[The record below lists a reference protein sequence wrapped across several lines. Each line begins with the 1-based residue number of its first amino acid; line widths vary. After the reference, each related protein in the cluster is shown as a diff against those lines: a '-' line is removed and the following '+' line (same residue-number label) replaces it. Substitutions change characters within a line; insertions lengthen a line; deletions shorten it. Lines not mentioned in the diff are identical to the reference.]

1 VAEKCKGQEEIGLQE
16 GEERWRDELEVYKW
30 DTVTKL

>member
-1 VAEKCKGQEEIGLQE
+1 MAEKCKGQEEIGLQKV
-16 GEERWRDELEVYKW
+16 EERWRDELEVCKW